1 MKINAVVHPDLAR
14 AEEARERLILEAMSF
29 GVPAAD
35 ARRALAI
42 ACLTNPQTF
51 ASTTADLLWRLRE
64 AGPAAIVDTLVSVFY
79 AEERCQLERVALD
92 ARMLEGL
99 NAAYADMFAKAIDAR
114 MYELSRGR

>member
-14 AEEARERLILEAMSF
+14 AEEALERLILEAMSF

-64 AGPAAIVDTLVSVFY
+64 AGPAAIVDTLVSVFS

>member
-1 MKINAVVHPDLAR
+1 VKLAR
-14 AEEARERLILEAMSF
+14 AEEERERLILEAMSF

-64 AGPAAIVDTLVSVFY
+64 SGPAAIIDMIVSVFY
-79 AEERCQLERVALD
+79 TQERCQFERVALD
-92 ARMLEGL
+92 KRMLEGL
-99 NAAYADMFAKAIDAR
+99 DAAYADMFAKAIDAK
-114 MYELSRGR
+114 MSELSRVR